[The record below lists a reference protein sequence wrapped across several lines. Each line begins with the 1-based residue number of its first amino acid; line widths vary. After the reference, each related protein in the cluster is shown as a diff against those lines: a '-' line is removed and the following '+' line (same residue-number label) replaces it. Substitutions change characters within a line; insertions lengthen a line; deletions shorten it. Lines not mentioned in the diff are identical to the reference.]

1 MQLNVREAA
10 KFLDVSEKTL
20 YRWAN
25 DGQIPLYRVNGQYRF
40 SRTELVE
47 WANARKMK
55 ISTEAFKK
63 DEATA
68 VPRVSAALEVGGV
81 VHKLGGADKPSVL
94 KALVDGL
101 KLPDRVDRSMLYEI
115 LVAREQAGTTAMG
128 GGIAIPHVRHP
139 MVLPVGSPAITLFF
153 LEKPV
158 DFGAPDGQPVHA
170 LFWLVS
176 PTPAAHLQ
184 IVSRLASL
192 LRDPGFQAV
201 VAKQRTAEEVLR
213 EARRAEGKP

>member
-1 MQLNVREAA
+1 MQLTVREAA

-25 DGQIPLYRVNGQYRF
+25 DGQIPLYRVNGQVRF
-40 SRTELVE
+40 SRAELVE
-47 WANARKMK
+47 WATARKMK
-55 ISTEAFKK
+55 ISTEAFRK
-63 DEATA
+63 DDTSA
-68 VPRVSAALEVGGV
+68 VPTVSDALQAGGV

-94 KALVDGL
+94 KGLVDGL
-101 KLPDRVDRSMLYEI
+101 KLPERVDRAMLYEI
-115 LVAREQAGTTAMG
+115 LVARESAGTTALG

-139 MVLPVGSPAITLFF
+139 MVLPVGAPAITLFF

-176 PTPAAHLQ
+176 PTPASHLQ

-201 VAKQRTAEEVLR
+201 VARQGTAEEILQ